1 LGDAMLGM
9 QAMDV
14 PVSGLHTGY
23 MIDTPQFADW
33 LTWWS
38 WPWRNP
44 SVSFAP
50 QTLSQPILP
59 GWLLGNTFN
68 VTEENSSS
76 PETEQEIVASHSYGQ
91 QLGRILDVVNELIAE
106 RPAGAPDVQSI
117 RDFKKLWQ
125 DVEEI
130 KVQSEVK
137 RIEQAIADLADMKQQ
152 RSDEYQRLATRL
164 RNILED

>member
-1 LGDAMLGM
+1 LGNAMLGM

-14 PVSGLHTGY
+14 PVSGFHTGH
-23 MIDTPQFADW
+23 MSDTPQFADW

-68 VTEENSSS
+68 VTDENSSL
-76 PETEQEIVASHSYGQ
+76 PETEQEIVASDSYGQ
-91 QLGRILDVVNELIAE
+91 QFGRILDVANELIAE
-106 RPAGAPDVQSI
+106 RPAGAPDVQSV
-117 RDFKKLWQ
+117 RDSIKLWQ
-125 DVEEI
+125 GVEEI

-137 RIEQAIADLADMKQQ
+137 RIEQAIADLANMRQQ
-152 RSDEYQRLATRL
+152 RSDGYQRLATRL
-164 RNILED
+164 RNIVED